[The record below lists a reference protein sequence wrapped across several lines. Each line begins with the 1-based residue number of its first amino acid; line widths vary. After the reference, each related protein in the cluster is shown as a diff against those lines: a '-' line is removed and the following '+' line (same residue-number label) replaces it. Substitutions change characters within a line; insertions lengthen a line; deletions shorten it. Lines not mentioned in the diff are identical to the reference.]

1 MKADWEKLMA
11 EFKDSKTALI
21 ADVDCTA
28 DGKSLCDAMGVQG
41 FPTIKYG
48 DPNDL
53 QDYQGGRKFDDLSAF
68 AKANLGPQCGPKNL
82 DLCDDAKKADIAKFS
97 DMSVSELD
105 EFIAAGKAEIEELEA
120 AFKAFVGT
128 LDAQVKAAGD
138 KKDEIMPRLRQEYK
152 AESERKDEAV
162 AEVKA
167 SGMGLAKSVKA
178 FKASTGK
185 AEL

>member
-1 MKADWEKLMA
+1 MA
-11 EFKDSKTALI
+11 EFKDHATALV

-28 DGKSLCDAMGVQG
+28 DGKSLCNTVGVQG

-53 QDYQGGRKFDDLSAF
+53 QDYQGGRKFADLSAF

-82 DLCDDAKKADIAKFS
+82 DLCDDAKKAEIAKFS
-97 DMSVSELD
+97 AMSVSELD
-105 EFIAAGKAEIEELEA
+105 AFVEKGKATIEELEA
-120 AFKAFVGT
+120 GFKAFVGT
-128 LDAQVKAAGD
+128 LDAQVKEAGD
-138 KKDEIMPRLRQEYK
+138 KKDEIMPKLRAEYK
-152 AESERKDEAV
+152 KESDKKDEAV
-162 AEVKA
+162 AAVKA

-178 FKASTGK
+178 FKASTGQ

>member
-1 MKADWEKLMA
+1 MT
-11 EFKDSKTALI
+11 EFTDSKTAVI

-28 DGKSLCDAMGVQG
+28 EGKSLCDEMGVQG

-53 QDYQGGRKFDDLSAF
+53 QDYKGGRKFDDLKAF
-68 AKANLGPQCGPKNL
+68 ASENLGPQCGPGNL
-82 DLCDDAKKADIAKFS
+82 DLCDDAKKAEIAKFS
-97 DMSVSELD
+97 AMSAAELD
-105 EFIAAGKAEIEELEA
+105 TFIQEATTKIEQLEA
-120 AFKAFVGT
+120 DFKTFVGT
-128 LDAQVKAAGD
+128 LDKQVEEAGD
-138 KKDEIMPRLRQEYK
+138 KKDEIMPKLREEYGK
-152 AESERKDEAV
+152 KNSEKEAAV

-178 FKASTGK
+178 FTSSSK